1 MSQQGTLFYLISNN
15 YHFLFFKSEG
25 CICLTILLWK
35 GDTHRQRM
43 MSWSNIQFKS
53 ENFEY
58 NSELQRKK
66 ICKILKIQDTQR
78 QQIHHEN

>member
-66 ICKILKIQDTQR
+66 DLQDSQDTG
-78 QQIHHEN
+78 HPETANPP